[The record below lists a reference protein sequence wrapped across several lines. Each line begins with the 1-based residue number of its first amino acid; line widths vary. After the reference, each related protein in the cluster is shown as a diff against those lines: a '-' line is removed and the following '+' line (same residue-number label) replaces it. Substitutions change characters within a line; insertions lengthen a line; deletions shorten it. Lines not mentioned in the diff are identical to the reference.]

1 MEIIIDLNA
10 LKKTN
15 LQTDE
20 YIIMELIRLE
30 KNKELY
36 SFLMDHMKLK
46 EDELEMFFK
55 YYEEQEWIKI
65 VKNIDIN
72 NLTNCFVLREKYIT
86 LALPKTE
93 EVDFDIIW
101 NLFPV
106 SAPTVSGNRPL
117 RAMSLESQNY
127 KDAKKRYLNKIRT
140 SIKNE
145 DVFYRLQQEIETRT
159 NENSMKYMS
168 NIISWINQCG
178 WEKYEP
184 LKKENNGAKS
194 KSPGQEIY

>member
-46 EDELEMFFK
+46 EDELKMFFE

-65 VKNIDIN
+65 VKNIDVN
-72 NLTNCFVLREKYIT
+72 NLTNCLVLREKYIT

-101 NLFPV
+101 NLFPI

-127 KDAKKRYLNKIRT
+127 KDAKKRYLNKIKT

>member
-46 EDELEMFFK
+46 EDELKMFFE

-65 VKNIDIN
+65 VKNIDVN
-72 NLTNCFVLREKYIT
+72 NLTNCLVLREKYIT
-86 LALPKTE
+86 LALSKTE

-101 NLFPV
+101 NLFPI

-127 KDAKKRYLNKIRT
+127 KDAKKRYLNKIKT

>member
-127 KDAKKRYLNKIRT
+127 KDAKKRYLNKIKT

>member
-46 EDELEMFFK
+46 EDEFEMFFK

-117 RAMSLESQNY
+117 RAISLESQNY

>member
-30 KNKELY
+30 KNKELC

-46 EDELEMFFK
+46 EDELKMFFE

-72 NLTNCFVLREKYIT
+72 NLTNCLVLREKYIT

-106 SAPTVSGNRPL
+106 SAPTVNGNRPL

>member
-46 EDELEMFFK
+46 EDELKMFFE

-127 KDAKKRYLNKIRT
+127 KDAKKRYLNKIKT

>member
-117 RAMSLESQNY
+117 RAISLESQNY

>member
-36 SFLMDHMKLK
+36 SFLMDHIKLK

>member
-46 EDELEMFFK
+46 EDELKMFFE

-72 NLTNCFVLREKYIT
+72 NLTNCLVLREKYIT

-106 SAPTVSGNRPL
+106 SAPTGSGNRPL

-127 KDAKKRYLNKIRT
+127 KDAKKRYLNKIKT

>member
-117 RAMSLESQNY
+117 RAISLESQNY
-127 KDAKKRYLNKIRT
+127 KDAKKRYLNKIKT

>member
-145 DVFYRLQQEIETRT
+145 DVFIDYNKR
-159 NENSMKYMS
+159 
-168 NIISWINQCG
+168 
-178 WEKYEP
+178 
-184 LKKENNGAKS
+184 
-194 KSPGQEIY
+194 

>member
-1 MEIIIDLNA
+1 MKYMSNIISWIN
-10 LKKTN
+10 
-15 LQTDE
+15 QCGWEDE

-117 RAMSLESQNY
+117 RAISLESQNY

>member
-46 EDELEMFFK
+46 EDELEMFFE

-72 NLTNCFVLREKYIT
+72 NLTNCLVLREKYIT

-101 NLFPV
+101 NLFPI
-106 SAPTVSGNRPL
+106 SAPTGSGNRPL
-117 RAMSLESQNY
+117 RSMSLESQNY
-127 KDAKKRYLNKIRT
+127 KDAKKRYLNKIKT

-168 NIISWINQCG
+168 NIISWINQYG